1 MACTLI
7 DLDNQVDCPVS
18 DGGIV
23 ESRVAECIDIT
34 AVTIE
39 ALTGIITAFTMAS
52 TGLWKKL
59 VYDDDDTAFFNQEG
73 VRVNNKHTF
82 TQTAFMKFAGV
93 NNDKRLVVEGL
104 TPCCCLVVVHF
115 LSNGTAVVQGLE
127 NLASLTTW
135 RTSKK
140 KAKVTANVMTD
151 TAANEDR
158 VEFNFISE
166 SRNSSM
172 FTDLTAAELDAL

>member
-1 MACTLI
+1 MVCNLL

-23 ESRVAECIDIT
+23 ESRVAECVDIT
-34 AVTIE
+34 DVTIE
-39 ALTGIITAFTMAS
+39 ALTGIITGFTMAT

-73 VRVNNKHTF
+73 VRVGNKHTF
-82 TQTAFMKFAGV
+82 TQTGFMKFAGV

-104 TPCCCLVVVHF
+104 TPCCCLVAVHF

-127 NLASLTTW
+127 NFATITTW

-140 KAKVTANVMTD
+140 KAKVTANVLTD

-166 SRNSSM
+166 SRNSAM
-172 FTDLTAAELDAL
+172 FTDLTPAELDAL